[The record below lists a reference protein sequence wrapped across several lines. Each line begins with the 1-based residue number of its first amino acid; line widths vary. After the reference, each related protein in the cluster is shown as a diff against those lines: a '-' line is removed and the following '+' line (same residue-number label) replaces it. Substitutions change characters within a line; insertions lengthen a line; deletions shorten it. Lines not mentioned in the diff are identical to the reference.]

1 MIKVKDKQ
9 ENILKEDGLGELT
22 TTHEN
27 DILFNQDVQFP
38 SGMFFLNESY
48 FYEPKLHIYI
58 NALFNCGANIKWSI
72 NKKNL
77 TYIFLVLKGYG
88 IKNKSH

>member
-1 MIKVKDKQ
+1 
-9 ENILKEDGLGELT
+9 
-22 TTHEN
+22 
-27 DILFNQDVQFP
+27 
-38 SGMFFLNESY
+38 MFFLNESY